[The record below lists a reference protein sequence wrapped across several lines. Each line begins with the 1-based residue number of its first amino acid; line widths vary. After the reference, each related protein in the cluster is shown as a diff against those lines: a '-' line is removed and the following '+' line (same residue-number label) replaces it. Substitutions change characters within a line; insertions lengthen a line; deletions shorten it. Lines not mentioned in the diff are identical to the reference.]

1 MNPIL
6 FYDTFYVGVHEVPHK
21 DSHSIHFTVQ
31 MADACSPI
39 TRQRNALLLQNVEHF
54 RPTRPKCSVQISI
67 SHMASVRV
75 RTQHTFLQVCTIS
88 PLK

>member
-39 TRQRNALLLQNVEHF
+39 TRQRNASSAS
-54 RPTRPKCSVQISI
+54 KCGTFSTNSSKMFCPNKYQSHGIS
-67 SHMASVRV
+67 
-75 RTQHTFLQVCTIS
+75 
-88 PLK
+88 